1 MHMDNNNLKRINQW
15 IFRRRKLE
23 GLLKKAAIGF
33 LGVLAMWGTAELQ
46 AAESLLWSIG
56 TPDKSDAEFWGD
68 TGNYNTCPRD
78 AMYLVGV
85 SVPNENWPFMQ
96 PGPADSWAGNRNH
109 SNWILFCLGNVPKE
123 SEGNYFLRLY
133 LKNSHKDVPPR
144 LVIRLNGKLAGEVQ
158 LMPGQGDDLVQ
169 GKVKEVIGSKV
180 DVSVNPTLLKKGE
193 NILEI
198 ATEGGSWL
206 YYDAVEFWSPQEAK
220 LTLPG
225 DHQDGRLTRL
235 IGIEEYG
242 VLLRDPE
249 NPTGK
254 KALAP
259 IGLRVAHV
267 GREFQANLFFDQK
280 FLSEIKLTP
289 GGRVYEV
296 KLPYHSSR
304 RKGVLSLKS
313 QGGEVLFEEE
323 IMMPQ
328 PKLEEFY
335 LFPHSHVDIGYTH
348 RQDEVVDLQIENM
361 NISLGLIQKSEE
373 MEPSARFKWNP
384 ESLWVVD
391 HYLNRE
397 SEENKELF
405 LEKVQEGSVSLDAL
419 YGNLL
424 TGLCRPEELYRGI
437 AYFAG
442 KYGELTGKP
451 IISAAICDVPG
462 YTWGVV
468 PMMGQAGIKYF
479 AIAPNYSDRIG
490 RVHAVWDDKPF
501 YWISPSGMEKILC
514 WITGHYWKHG
524 NLENEVLAHLK
535 KRQRSDYPYS
545 LEWMYWIAT
554 RDNGQCDNSPP
565 DTNLSAAVEDWN
577 QKYLAPKL
585 IIGTS
590 KEFFPKF
597 EKRYG
602 DQLPE
607 YRGDMT
613 PYWEDGAGSTSA
625 ETGMNRRS
633 ADKLSQAETL
643 WAILAPEKRPAEKL
657 EEAWKNVLLYSEH
670 TWGAYCSISNPDDPF
685 TVSQWERKRQ
695 FALDAAAQAE
705 SLLKEAVAEA
715 DFDSEK
721 ENKENGFSVWNTT
734 QWVRTEL
741 VKVPAE
747 LAEEGDF
754 VLDAAGERQLSQ
766 RLSNGDLVFL
776 AREVPPLKG
785 KNYFVS
791 SKLAENM
798 ENGPECM
805 PLQVKEEGKII
816 SDKVELSLD
825 TVTGA
830 IRELRFT
837 GEEHNFVD
845 PDAPVG
851 LNDYRYLKGVDPS
864 KAQVNGQVKIEIAES
879 GPLVGALRVSS
890 AAPGCVELIREIR
903 LVSGSPRVEIINFV
917 NREVVREKDAVHIGF
932 GFNIPNGQLR
942 METPWAVVRPN
953 YDQLPGSCYNWYT
966 VQRWVDIS
974 NRDIGILWGSVD
986 APLMEIGGLTANLL
1000 GSVSLDEWMNLAYES
1015 QTLYSWAQ
1023 NNHWHTNYKADQPGV
1038 TVFVYFLEPYHG
1050 EYEGERAA
1058 RFGQET
1064 TRPLVVVPGIT
1075 AEEQE
1080 RELCLPVLEW
1090 SDFALETLKVSE
1102 DGKAYIYRLQ
1112 NMAPGPRVL
1121 ELWQRGEEI
1130 YQTDLSEKP
1139 LKKLH
1144 RSVTVPAYGI
1154 LNLRVER

>member
-15 IFRRRKLE
+15 IFRRGKLE

-613 PYWEDGAGSTSA
+613 PYW
-625 ETGMNRRS
+625 GMELEALQQRR
-633 ADKLSQAETL
+633 A
-643 WAILAPEKRPAEKL
+643 
-657 EEAWKNVLLYSEH
+657 
-670 TWGAYCSISNPDDPF
+670 
-685 TVSQWERKRQ
+685 
-695 FALDAAAQAE
+695 
-705 SLLKEAVAEA
+705 
-715 DFDSEK
+715 
-721 ENKENGFSVWNTT
+721 
-734 QWVRTEL
+734 
-741 VKVPAE
+741 
-747 LAEEGDF
+747 
-754 VLDAAGERQLSQ
+754 
-766 RLSNGDLVFL
+766 
-776 AREVPPLKG
+776 
-785 KNYFVS
+785 
-791 SKLAENM
+791 
-798 ENGPECM
+798 
-805 PLQVKEEGKII
+805 
-816 SDKVELSLD
+816 
-825 TVTGA
+825 
-830 IRELRFT
+830 
-837 GEEHNFVD
+837 
-845 PDAPVG
+845 
-851 LNDYRYLKGVDPS
+851 
-864 KAQVNGQVKIEIAES
+864 
-879 GPLVGALRVSS
+879 
-890 AAPGCVELIREIR
+890 
-903 LVSGSPRVEIINFV
+903 
-917 NREVVREKDAVHIGF
+917 
-932 GFNIPNGQLR
+932 
-942 METPWAVVRPN
+942 
-953 YDQLPGSCYNWYT
+953 
-966 VQRWVDIS
+966 
-974 NRDIGILWGSVD
+974 
-986 APLMEIGGLTANLL
+986 
-1000 GSVSLDEWMNLAYES
+1000 
-1015 QTLYSWAQ
+1015 
-1023 NNHWHTNYKADQPGV
+1023 
-1038 TVFVYFLEPYHG
+1038 
-1050 EYEGERAA
+1050 
-1058 RFGQET
+1058 
-1064 TRPLVVVPGIT
+1064 
-1075 AEEQE
+1075 
-1080 RELCLPVLEW
+1080 
-1090 SDFALETLKVSE
+1090 
-1102 DGKAYIYRLQ
+1102 
-1112 NMAPGPRVL
+1112 
-1121 ELWQRGEEI
+1121 
-1130 YQTDLSEKP
+1130 
-1139 LKKLH
+1139 
-1144 RSVTVPAYGI
+1144 
-1154 LNLRVER
+1154 